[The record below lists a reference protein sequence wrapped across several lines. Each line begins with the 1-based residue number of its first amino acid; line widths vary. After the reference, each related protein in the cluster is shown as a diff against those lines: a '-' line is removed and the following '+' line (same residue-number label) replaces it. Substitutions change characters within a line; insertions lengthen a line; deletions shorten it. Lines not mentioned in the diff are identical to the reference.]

1 MTNEQLEQVI
11 HKLKTYQKYYKYY
24 EKKYE
29 ELYGVEDYNNM
40 EQYKNSIES
49 VLSVLQESV
58 SADEFSKI
66 QKELAGA

>member
-1 MTNEQLEQVI
+1 MTNEQLEQAL
-11 HKLKTYQKYYKYY
+11 HKLKTYQTYYRYY